1 MQKHSR
7 LSISNNLKKSNHVE
21 GAFVG
26 AGLKFNVHSL
36 VIVYGSEKG
45 RNLEVKT
52 AVVVTNTHMALYG
65 YSWSS
70 DSPIIV

>member
-7 LSISNNLKKSNHVE
+7 LSISNLKKSNHVE

-26 AGLKFNVHSL
+26 AGLEFNVHSL

-52 AVVVTNTHMALYG
+52 AVVVTHTHTHTWRCIGIRGLLIHP
-65 YSWSS
+65 S
-70 DSPIIV
+70 